1 MPKAQETV
9 LEIDLKA
16 LKHNFEYLKSKL
28 QPSTKFLAVVK
39 AFAYGSDA
47 IEIASYLQN
56 LSVDYFAV
64 AYTNEGIALREAGI
78 TKPILVL
85 HPQTVNFKALIANC
99 LEPSIYNS
107 KILNEFVTIAS
118 AEKQSDYPI
127 HVKFNTGLNRLGFSE
142 NEVDSII
149 SKLKA
154 SKAVKVKSV
163 FSHLAASEDLD
174 EKAFTLNQIETF
186 KNITENFTRQVG
198 YKPIL
203 HMSNTSG
210 VLNYPE
216 AHFDMVRCGIGL
228 YGFGNSDKENKHLKP
243 IATLKTIISQIHTIE
258 QGDSVGYNRAFKSDA
273 LLRTATLPVGHAD
286 GIGRQYGNGKGF
298 VTINGA
304 KAQIIGNVCMDMI
317 MVDITNIDCK
327 EGDEVIVFGKNHTAN
342 TFSATANTI
351 SYEIITAISQ
361 RVKRLILNSSN
372 KFFNICVTFL
382 RKLCLNCTN

>member
-56 LSVDYFAV
+56 LGVDYFAV

-149 SKLKA
+149 SKLKV
-154 SKAVKVKSV
+154 SNAVKVKSV
-163 FSHLAASEDLD
+163 FSQLAASEDLD

-186 KNITENFTRQVG
+186 KNITENITRQVG

-361 RVKRLILNSSN
+361 RVKRLILN
-372 KFFNICVTFL
+372 
-382 RKLCLNCTN
+382 